1 MSNLGA
7 TFRKARE
14 TSGLPL
20 EKIAAETKIS
30 ARFLL
35 AIESESFNLLPG
47 GIFNR
52 GFIRSY
58 AEYLG
63 LDSEQAVADY
73 DRMFTKAQEPLEVLV
88 DAERESS
95 RKSDR
100 NLYPIAAAILFV
112 SVIAYY
118 LVTRK
123 PSTSTEQAPQSTAE
137 KQATQTPTV
146 SAPAA
151 VDALP
156 KLESSATVAQ
166 PTSTALS
173 TSTPSPMTA
182 QPSPPSQEI
191 SRPPATTASAAS
203 TASTLAL
210 DINANSQTW
219 VKVTSDGTVTL
230 ADILQPGTER
240 RFSAERSLNVT
251 IGNAAGVTLKING
264 RELKELGAEGK
275 VRELR
280 ITPENAAEI
289 R

>member
-14 TSGLPL
+14 TAGLPL
-20 EKIAAETKIS
+20 EKIATETKIS

-73 DRMFTKAQEPLEVLV
+73 ERMFTKAQEPLEVLV

-100 NLYPIAAAILFV
+100 NLYPVAAAILFV
-112 SVIAYY
+112 SIIAYY

-137 KQATQTPTV
+137 KQATQTPTEV

-151 VDALP
+151 LDALP
-156 KLESSATVAQ
+156 KLQTGVTLAQ
-166 PTSTALS
+166 PTSTAPT
-173 TSTPSPMTA
+173 TSTPSPTTA
-182 QPSPPSQEI
+182 QPTSPTQEI
-191 SRPPATTASAAS
+191 SRPPATPATA
-203 TASTLAL
+203 ASTLAL

-219 VKVTSDGTVTL
+219 IRVTSDGTVAF

-264 RELKELGAEGK
+264 RELAQLGAEGR

>member
-137 KQATQTPTV
+137 KQATLTPI

-156 KLESSATVAQ
+156 KLETAATVA
-166 PTSTALS
+166 PPSTAP
-173 TSTPSPMTA
+173 TTPTPSSSTA
-182 QPSPPSQEI
+182 QPTPPTQEI
-191 SRPPATTASAAS
+191 SRPPATTAPA
-203 TASTLAL
+203 ASTLAL
-210 DINANSQTW
+210 EINANSQTW
-219 VKVTSDGTVTL
+219 VKVTSDGTVAL

-264 RELKELGAEGK
+264 RELKELGPEGK

>member
-14 TSGLPL
+14 TAGLPL

-73 DRMFTKAQEPLEVLV
+73 ERMFTKAQEPLEVLV

-100 NLYPIAAAILFV
+100 NLYPVAAAILFV
-112 SVIAYY
+112 SIIAYY

-137 KQATQTPTV
+137 KQATQTPTEI

-151 VDALP
+151 LDALP
-156 KLESSATVAQ
+156 KLETGVSTVAQ
-166 PTSTALS
+166 PTSTAPT
-173 TSTPSPMTA
+173 TSTPSPITA
-182 QPSPPSQEI
+182 QPTSPTQEI
-191 SRPPATTASAAS
+191 SRPSATPPPA
-203 TASTLAL
+203 ASTLAL

-219 VKVTSDGTVTL
+219 VRVTSDGTIAF

>member
-14 TSGLPL
+14 TAGLPL

-100 NLYPIAAAILFV
+100 NLYPVAAAILFV
-112 SVIAYY
+112 SIIAYY

-146 SAPAA
+146 VSAPAL
-151 VDALP
+151 DALP
-156 KLESSATVAQ
+156 KLESGATVAQ
-166 PTSTALS
+166 PTSTAPP
-173 TSTPSPMTA
+173 TSPPSPITA
-182 QPSPPSQEI
+182 QPAPPTQEI
-191 SRPPATTASAAS
+191 SRPPATTAPA
-203 TASTLAL
+203 ASTLAL
-210 DINANSQTW
+210 DINANSPTW
-219 VKVTSDGTVTL
+219 VRVTSDGTVAF
-230 ADILQPGTER
+230 ADILQPGAEP

-264 RELKELGAEGK
+264 RQVKELGPEGK

>member
-14 TSGLPL
+14 TAGLPL
-20 EKIAAETKIS
+20 EKIATETKINS
-30 ARFLL
+30 RFLL
-35 AIESESFNLLPG
+35 AIESESFDLLPG
-47 GIFNR
+47 GVFNR
-52 GFIRSY
+52 GFIKSY
-58 AEYLG
+58 AEYLRI
-63 LDSEQAVADY
+63 DSEQALADY
-73 DRMFTKAQEPLEVLV
+73 ERMFPKAQEPLEVLV

-100 NLYPIAAAILFV
+100 NLYPVAAAILFA
-112 SVIAYY
+112 SIIAYY

-123 PSTSTEQAPQSTAE
+123 PSTSPEQAPQSTAE
-137 KQATQTPTV
+137 KQATQMPTEV

-151 VDALP
+151 LETLP
-156 KLESSATVAQ
+156 KLETGVTGTQ
-166 PTSTALS
+166 PTSTKPT
-173 TSTPSPMTA
+173 TSTPSPTTA
-182 QPSPPSQEI
+182 QPTSPTQEI
-191 SRPPATTASAAS
+191 NRPPATPAPA
-203 TASTLAL
+203 ASTLAL
-210 DINANSQTW
+210 DINANSETW
-219 VKVTSDGTVTL
+219 IKVTSDGTVAF
-230 ADILQPGTER
+230 ADILQSGTVR

-264 RELKELGAEGK
+264 RELKQLGAEGR

>member
-100 NLYPIAAAILFV
+100 NLYPIAAAILFA

-137 KQATQTPTV
+137 KQATLTPI

-156 KLESSATVAQ
+156 KLETAATVAQ
-166 PTSTALS
+166 PTSTAPT
-173 TSTPSPMTA
+173 TSTPSPVTA
-182 QPSPPSQEI
+182 QPTPPTQEI
-191 SRPPATTASAAS
+191 SPPPATTGPA
-203 TASTLAL
+203 ASTLAL
-210 DINANSQTW
+210 DINASSQTW
-219 VKVTSDGTVTL
+219 VRVTSDGTVAF

-264 RELKELGAEGK
+264 RELKELGPEGK